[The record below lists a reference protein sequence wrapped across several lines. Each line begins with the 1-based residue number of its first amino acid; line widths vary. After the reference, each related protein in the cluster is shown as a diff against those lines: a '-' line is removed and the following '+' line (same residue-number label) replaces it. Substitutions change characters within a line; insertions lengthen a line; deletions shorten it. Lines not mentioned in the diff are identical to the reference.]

1 MNKKCVNKKIENKK
15 VTTII
20 AVATLIFLFIFAIMQ
35 INKQEE
41 LIQVSSTSTLSNKK
55 IGWGIKRADNHEQPD
70 VGSENKRIIE
80 QYDGI
85 CMGNAEIPYVYLT
98 FDNGYEAGYT
108 EKILNV
114 LKENEVPA
122 AFFLTGHYINTEPEL
137 VQRMIDEGH
146 IVGNHTPISLMSG
159 DNIKVKC

>member
-20 AVATLIFLFIFAIMQ
+20 AVATLIFLFIFAIIQ

-55 IGWGIKRADNHEQPD
+55 IGWGIKRADNHEQAD

-137 VQRMIDEGH
+137 VQRMINEGH
-146 IVGNHTPISLMSG
+146 IIGNHTPKYLMPG
-159 DNIKVKC
+159 NNIEVKC

>member
-1 MNKKCVNKKIENKK
+1 MNKKCVNKKNESKK
-15 VTTII
+15 VITTI

-122 AFFLTGHYINTEPEL
+122 ALFLTGHYINTEPEL
-137 VQRMIDEGH
+137 VQRMTD
-146 IVGNHTPISLMSG
+146 
-159 DNIKVKC
+159 